1 MSEYPKQYSDAGLR
15 FIIAAACLVVVIA
28 GLRAA
33 AAVVLPFLVAVFFAI
48 ISVPL
53 IGWLQKFK
61 VPRAVAVFLTV
72 LMAAGIIG
80 IFGLVVAQSV
90 NGFSVAAPH
99 YQDRF
104 QVLLDSALN
113 LASNF
118 GLPVEEWQSLE
129 LLQIG
134 GVFDVLGGA
143 LGAIASFASNTFLV
157 LLTVIFILME
167 AVGFSAKLRA
177 AFGND
182 ANFGQLGEMTR
193 QVQQYLVIKSAI
205 SGLTGIVIG
214 LWVTLF
220 GLDFALLWG
229 LIAFILNFIPTL
241 GSIIA
246 AVPAVLFAA
255 VQFGFAEAGFVAVGY
270 LAVNL
275 IL

>member
-99 YQDRF
+99 YQDEKHRNCRLQAPSSYRRTPLRSYPF
-104 QVLLDSALN
+104 APGVLSH
-113 LASNF
+113 
-118 GLPVEEWQSLE
+118 WQSRHN
-129 LLQIG
+129 
-134 GVFDVLGGA
+134 A
-143 LGAIASFASNTFLV
+143 
-157 LLTVIFILME
+157 VIP
-167 AVGFSAKLRA
+167 
-177 AFGND
+177 
-182 ANFGQLGEMTR
+182 Q
-193 QVQQYLVIKSAI
+193 
-205 SGLTGIVIG
+205 
-214 LWVTLF
+214 
-220 GLDFALLWG
+220 
-229 LIAFILNFIPTL
+229 P
-241 GSIIA
+241 
-246 AVPAVLFAA
+246 VP
-255 VQFGFAEAGFVAVGY
+255 G
-270 LAVNL
+270 
-275 IL
+275 